1 MPDVRETQLLVIGGG
16 PGGYP
21 AALHAADH
29 GLKVTLV
36 DEDPKL
42 GGVCLNRGCIPSKA
56 LLHVA
61 KVIRETPGSAGWGLA
76 FAEPKLGLDK
86 LRAFVQQKVVG
97 KLAGGIGQLTKG
109 RGVDVVRGRGVFTSP
124 NTVEVSGE
132 VPQTIK
138 FQNCIIATGSLPA
151 VPKPWQLND
160 DRVMDS
166 TGAL

>member
-1 MPDVRETQLLVIGGG
+1 MPDVRETPLLVIGGG

-61 KVIRETPGSAGWGLA
+61 KLIREVHEATDWGLT
-76 FAEPKLGLDK
+76 FGEMKLDLDK
-86 LRAFVQQKVVG
+86 IRGFVQQKVVG
-97 KLAGGIGQLTKG
+97 KLTGGIGQLCKG
-109 RGVDVVRGRGVFTSP
+109 RGVEVVKGHATFTGP
-124 NTVEVSGE
+124 NTVDVGGDS
-132 VPQTIK
+132 PQSLK
-138 FQNCIIATGSLPA
+138 FQNCIIA
-151 VPKPWQLND
+151 
-160 DRVMDS
+160 
-166 TGAL
+166 